1 MSKYIANAFQIPN
14 AVVDDLMS
22 RLSPNAF
29 KCYVLIVRKTT
40 GWGKS
45 SDKIS
50 ISQFQAIAGIKK
62 RDTVISALAELEKL
76 NLILPVKK
84 AGLVNE
90 FRLNK
95 LPEITP
101 KPVPKMVTT
110 TSPENGDGSKN
121 GTSPENGDGTSP
133 ENGDGPK
140 NGTSPENKNGTSPDN
155 RVRVVPKM
163 VTTTSPENG
172 DTQNPLTKP
181 TRQNTPLPPQNADDE
196 NADCANALVAADATT
211 GGGCDEFEKPIKQ
224 AGKPEDKKT
233 KTKTAAPVAEIVK
246 AYNAILGEVM
256 PKAVELT
263 DYRKREITARWKQLL
278 GSLNPRGKIRYSG
291 VEDGLHYWRGL
302 FAKALENPH
311 WCGDNDRNWRADLD
325 WFMKPRNFT
334 KLVEF
339 IPQRTKR

>member
-110 TSPENGDGSKN
+110 TSPENGDGHKN
-121 GTSPENGDGTSP
+121 GTSPY
-133 ENGDGPK
+133 
-140 NGTSPENKNGTSPDN
+140 N
-155 RVRVVPKM
+155 RTRVVPKM

-246 AYNAILGEVM
+246 AYNAVLGEVM

-339 IPQRTKR
+339 IPQRAKR

>member
-110 TSPENGDGSKN
+110 TSPENGDS
-121 GTSPENGDGTSP
+121 
-133 ENGDGPK
+133 PK
-140 NGTSPENKNGTSPDN
+140 NGTSPYN
-155 RVRVVPKM
+155 RTRVVPKM

-181 TRQNTPLPPQNADDE
+181 TRQNTPLPPQNADEE

-246 AYNAILGEVM
+246 AYNAVLGEVM

-302 FAKALENPH
+302 FAKALENSH

-339 IPQRTKR
+339 IPQRAKR

>member
-101 KPVPKMVTT
+101 KPVPKMGTT
-110 TSPENGDGSKN
+110 TSPENGDY
-121 GTSPENGDGTSP
+121 
-133 ENGDGPK
+133 PK
-140 NGTSPENKNGTSPDN
+140 NGTSPVN
-155 RVRVVPKM
+155 RTRVVPKM

-246 AYNAILGEVM
+246 AYNAVLGEVM

-302 FAKALENPH
+302 FAKALENSH

-339 IPQRTKR
+339 IPQRAKR

>member
-101 KPVPKMVTT
+101 KPVPKMVTA
-110 TSPENGDGSKN
+110 
-121 GTSPENGDGTSP
+121 TSP

-140 NGTSPENKNGTSPDN
+140 NGTSPYN
-155 RVRVVPKM
+155 RTRVVPKM

-246 AYNAILGEVM
+246 AYNAVLGEVM

-302 FAKALENPH
+302 FAKALENSH

-339 IPQRTKR
+339 IPQRAKR

>member
-101 KPVPKMVTT
+101 KPVPKMVMTT
-110 TSPENGDGSKN
+110 GPENGDGH
-121 GTSPENGDGTSP
+121 
-133 ENGDGPK
+133 
-140 NGTSPENKNGTSPDN
+140 KNGTSPDN
-155 RVRVVPKM
+155 RTRVVPKM

-246 AYNAILGEVM
+246 AYNAVLGEVM

-302 FAKALENPH
+302 FAKALENSH

-339 IPQRTKR
+339 IPQRAKR

>member
-110 TSPENGDGSKN
+110 TSPENGDGHKN
-121 GTSPENGDGTSP
+121 GTSPY
-133 ENGDGPK
+133 
-140 NGTSPENKNGTSPDN
+140 N
-155 RVRVVPKM
+155 RTRVVPKM

-246 AYNAILGEVM
+246 AYNDVLGEVM

-339 IPQRTKR
+339 IPQRAKR

>member
-110 TSPENGDGSKN
+110 TSPENGDGHKN
-121 GTSPENGDGTSP
+121 GTSPY
-133 ENGDGPK
+133 
-140 NGTSPENKNGTSPDN
+140 N
-155 RVRVVPKM
+155 RTRVVPKM

-233 KTKTAAPVAEIVK
+233 KTKTAVPVAEIVK
-246 AYNAILGEVM
+246 AYNAVLGEVM

-302 FAKALENPH
+302 FAKALENSH

-339 IPQRTKR
+339 IPQRAKR

>member
-110 TSPENGDGSKN
+110 TSPENGD
-121 GTSPENGDGTSP
+121 
-133 ENGDGPK
+133 
-140 NGTSPENKNGTSPDN
+140 
-155 RVRVVPKM
+155 
-163 VTTTSPENG
+163 
-172 DTQNPLTKP
+172 TQNPLTKP

-246 AYNAILGEVM
+246 AYNAVLGEVM

-278 GSLNPRGKIRYSG
+278 GSLNPRGEIRYSG

-339 IPQRTKR
+339 IPQRAKR

>member
-110 TSPENGDGSKN
+110 TSPENGDGH
-121 GTSPENGDGTSP
+121 
-133 ENGDGPK
+133 
-140 NGTSPENKNGTSPDN
+140 KNGTSPDN
-155 RVRVVPKM
+155 RTRVVPKM

-181 TRQNTPLPPQNADDE
+181 TIQNTPLPPQNADDE

-246 AYNAILGEVM
+246 AYNAVLGEVM

-302 FAKALENPH
+302 FAKALENSH

-339 IPQRTKR
+339 IPQRAKR

>member
-110 TSPENGDGSKN
+110 TSPENGDG
-121 GTSPENGDGTSP
+121 T
-133 ENGDGPK
+133 
-140 NGTSPENKNGTSPDN
+140 KNGTSPDN
-155 RVRVVPKM
+155 RTRVVPKM

-246 AYNAILGEVM
+246 AYNAVLGEVM

-302 FAKALENPH
+302 FAKALENSH

-339 IPQRTKR
+339 IPQRAKR

>member
-110 TSPENGDGSKN
+110 SPENGDGHKN
-121 GTSPENGDGTSP
+121 GTSPY
-133 ENGDGPK
+133 
-140 NGTSPENKNGTSPDN
+140 N
-155 RVRVVPKM
+155 RTRVVPKM

-302 FAKALENPH
+302 FAKALENSH
-311 WCGDNDRNWRADLD
+311 WCGDNDRDWRADLD

-339 IPQRTKR
+339 IPQRAKR

>member
-110 TSPENGDGSKN
+110 TSPENGDGHKN
-121 GTSPENGDGTSP
+121 GTSPYKVT
-133 ENGDGPK
+133 
-140 NGTSPENKNGTSPDN
+140 
-155 RVRVVPKM
+155 RVVPKM

-181 TRQNTPLPPQNADDE
+181 TIQNTPLPPQNADDE

-246 AYNAILGEVM
+246 AYNAVLGEVM

-302 FAKALENPH
+302 FAKALENSH

-325 WFMKPRNFT
+325 WFMRPRNFT

-339 IPQRTKR
+339 IPQRAKR

>member
-110 TSPENGDGSKN
+110 TSPENGDGH
-121 GTSPENGDGTSP
+121 
-133 ENGDGPK
+133 
-140 NGTSPENKNGTSPDN
+140 KNGTSPDN
-155 RVRVVPKM
+155 VTRVVPKM

-246 AYNAILGEVM
+246 AYNAVLGEVM

-302 FAKALENPH
+302 FAKALENSH

-339 IPQRTKR
+339 IPQRAKR

>member
-110 TSPENGDGSKN
+110 TSPENGDGLKN
-121 GTSPENGDGTSP
+121 GTSPY
-133 ENGDGPK
+133 
-140 NGTSPENKNGTSPDN
+140 N
-155 RVRVVPKM
+155 RTRVVPKM

-246 AYNAILGEVM
+246 AYNAVLGEVM

-302 FAKALENPH
+302 FAKALENSH
-311 WCGDNDRNWRADLD
+311 WCGDNDRDWRADLD

-339 IPQRTKR
+339 IPQRAKR

>member
-101 KPVPKMVTT
+101 KP
-110 TSPENGDGSKN
+110 
-121 GTSPENGDGTSP
+121 
-133 ENGDGPK
+133 
-140 NGTSPENKNGTSPDN
+140 
-155 RVRVVPKM
+155 VPKM

-302 FAKALENPH
+302 FAKALENSH

-339 IPQRTKR
+339 IPQRAKR

>member
-121 GTSPENGDGTSP
+121 GTSP
-133 ENGDGPK
+133 
-140 NGTSPENKNGTSPDN
+140 DN
-155 RVRVVPKM
+155 RTRVVPKM

-302 FAKALENPH
+302 FAKALENSH

-339 IPQRTKR
+339 IPQRAKR

>member
-101 KPVPKMVTT
+101 KP
-110 TSPENGDGSKN
+110 
-121 GTSPENGDGTSP
+121 
-133 ENGDGPK
+133 
-140 NGTSPENKNGTSPDN
+140 
-155 RVRVVPKM
+155 VPKM

-339 IPQRTKR
+339 IPQRAKR

>member
-110 TSPENGDGSKN
+110 TSPENWD
-121 GTSPENGDGTSP
+121 SP
-133 ENGDGPK
+133 
-140 NGTSPENKNGTSPDN
+140 KNGTSPDN
-155 RVRVVPKM
+155 RTRVVPKM

-246 AYNAILGEVM
+246 AYNAVLGEVM

-302 FAKALENPH
+302 FAKALENTH

-339 IPQRTKR
+339 IPQRAKR